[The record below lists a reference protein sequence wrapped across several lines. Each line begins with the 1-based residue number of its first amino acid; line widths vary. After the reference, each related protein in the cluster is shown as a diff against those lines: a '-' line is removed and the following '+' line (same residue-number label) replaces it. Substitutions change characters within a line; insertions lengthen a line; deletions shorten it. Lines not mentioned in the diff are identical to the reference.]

1 MKKILFL
8 MAIVV
13 SGLMSCTDSISL
25 GQLADTESR
34 LIVYAFPTEGDTVD
48 ITVSL
53 TYPVSGRWERL
64 QVESVEC
71 LTNGTADRIINR
83 GDTSSAGF
91 PIARYSAI
99 GRHRC
104 GDSIQVLVSAVGLP
118 TAKGCTVIPE
128 RPTVES
134 TRLDTASYLGTSY
147 PMVRMMMR
155 GNASTPFYAVRME
168 GFYTDEYLGELWYNA
183 PRSTFM
189 PLKADAEPLFAGS
202 SSTDIDLGSED
213 SDYYKFIYTFSNSA
227 FTGGRATLHLYVD
240 TGYSNIYKDFR
251 PHLYALSNE
260 YNSMLRSM
268 NSLENNDFGK
278 YGLAFSYSTYTNVQG
293 GYGCIGAYAESGGS
307 E

>member
-8 MAIVV
+8 IAIVASV
-13 SGLMSCTDSISL
+13 LQSCTDSISL

-64 QVESVEC
+64 QVASVEC
-71 LTNGTADRIINR
+71 LTNGTVDRIINR
-83 GDTSSAGF
+83 GDTSLNTGF
-91 PIARYSAI
+91 PIARYAAI

-104 GDSIQVLVSAVGLP
+104 GDSIEVKVSAIGLP
-118 TAKGCTVIPE
+118 TAKGSTVIPE

-147 PMVRMMMR
+147 PMVRLKML
-155 GNASTPFYAVRME
+155 GNASTPYYAVRME
-168 GFYTDEYLGELWYNA
+168 GMYTDQYLDELWYKSS
-183 PRSTFM
+183 RSTFM
-189 PLKADAEPLFAGS
+189 PLRADAEPLFAGS

-213 SDYYKFIYTFSNSA
+213 SDYYKFFYTFNNSS
-227 FTGGRATLHLYVD
+227 FTDGRATLHLYVD
-240 TGYSNIYKDFR
+240 TGYWSIYKDFR
-251 PHLYALSNE
+251 PHLYALSDE

-268 NSLENNDFGK
+268 NSQNNNDFGK
-278 YGLAFSYSTYTNVQG
+278 YGLAFAYSTYTNVHG
-293 GYGCIGAYAESGGS
+293 GYGCIGAYAESA

>member
-8 MAIVV
+8 IAIVV

-25 GQLADTESR
+25 GQLADIESR
-34 LIVYAFPTEGDTVD
+34 LVVYAFPTEGDTVD

-64 QVESVEC
+64 QVASVEC

-91 PIARYSAI
+91 PIARYAAI

-104 GDSIQVLVSAVGLP
+104 GDRIEVAVAAAGLP

-134 TRLDTASYLGTSY
+134 MRLDTASYLGTSY
-147 PMVRMMMR
+147 PMVRMDML
-155 GNASTPFYAVRME
+155 GNVSTPFYAVRVE
-168 GFYTDEYLGELWYNA
+168 GLYTDEYLDEVWVGA
-183 PRSTFM
+183 PRSTFL
-189 PLKADAEPLFAGS
+189 PLMSDAEPLFAES
-202 SSTDIDLGSED
+202 SSADLDLSSDG
-213 SDYYKFIYTFSNSA
+213 SDYYKYLYTFNNSS
-227 FTGGRATLHLYVD
+227 FVGGRATLHLYVD

-251 PHLYALSNE
+251 PHLYALSKE

-293 GYGCIGAYAESGGS
+293 GYGCIGAYAESVGF
-307 E
+307 